1 MWKQWYVEE
10 LDVVKLSTDS
20 RQIELFME
28 GQKGMAIIQSILDG
42 RCMSGAKWQHTF
54 ATYMFILGVYVCYT

>member
-42 RCMSGAKWQHTF
+42 RCMSGAKW
-54 ATYMFILGVYVCYT
+54 